1 VLDFWFG
8 DLPPG
13 GKPADDRVGLW
24 FRRSDETDAAIRD
37 RFGATLTAARAGE
50 LAGWQDD
57 PRTWLALE
65 HSEELADQDASVA
78 KFTALAEAA
87 SEAQRPMAR
96 AWLDY
101 AHKHRDPASGV
112 EVHLA
117 REPR

>member
-1 VLDFWFG
+1 M
-8 DLPPG
+8 
-13 GKPADDRVGLW
+13 
-24 FRRSDETDAAIRD
+24 
-37 RFGATLTAARAGE
+37 
-50 LAGWQDD
+50 
-57 PRTWLALE
+57 
-65 HSEELADQDASVA
+65 A